1 MTTATLTTLPDNYPC
16 PFEKLYKIYNDGSH
30 YIAREA
36 VKGISRRQR
45 EKRMTEIDELFESLY
60 DMASK
65 NLIDEKNDKTKEAR
79 VKKLSAFIL
88 TNLQDSFPYYPDIE
102 KYVREN
108 VERKERNLWQREKR
122 FRRKAYLNR
131 WNYFVTFTYRD
142 GMHTEE
148 TFRKKLRKCLA
159 NLHTRRGWNYMGVF
173 ERGKESGRLHFHC
186 LLYVPAGQMIGM
198 ITKKREYSK
207 RLGTVK
213 DTFSNSFFDRKFG
226 KSDFE
231 ELNEAQLRA
240 GDSVNYLLK
249 YLRKT
254 ENRIVYSRG
263 IPTEFNKILTEYV
276 FAAEIKNDYVPKYVI
291 FDNVID
297 WERDILSLKRPPKAL
312 FS

>member
-1 MTTATLTTLPDNYPC
+1 
-16 PFEKLYKIYNDGSH
+16 
-30 YIAREA
+30 
-36 VKGISRRQR
+36 
-45 EKRMTEIDELFESLY
+45 
-60 DMASK
+60 
-65 NLIDEKNDKTKEAR
+65 
-79 VKKLSAFIL
+79 
-88 TNLQDSFPYYPDIE
+88 
-102 KYVREN
+102 
-108 VERKERNLWQREKR
+108 
-122 FRRKAYLNR
+122 
-131 WNYFVTFTYRD
+131 
-142 GMHTEE
+142 
-148 TFRKKLRKCLA
+148 
-159 NLHTRRGWNYMGVF
+159 
-173 ERGKESGRLHFHC
+173 
-186 LLYVPAGQMIGM
+186 M

>member
-1 MTTATLTTLPDNYPC
+1 MNMPTLTALPDITPC
-16 PFEKLYKIYNDGSH
+16 PFDKLYRIYNDGSH

-36 VKGISRRQR
+36 VKGIHRKTVNKCP
-45 EKRMTEIDELFESLY
+45 EEIDEVFESLY
-60 DMASK
+60 KMASQ
-65 NLIDEKNDKTKEAR
+65 NILDGTEKIKELR
-79 VKKLSAFIL
+79 VKKLTDFIL
-88 TNLQDSFPYYPDIE
+88 TGLEDSFPDYPDKE
-102 KYVREN
+102 KYVRKN

-122 FRRKAYLNR
+122 FRRKAYLNQ

-142 GMHTEE
+142 GRHTEE

-173 ERGKESGRLHFHC
+173 ERGEENGRLHFHC
-186 LLYVPAGQMIGM
+186 LLYVPAGQMIGT

-207 RLGTVK
+207 RLGRVK
-213 DTFSNSFFDRKFG
+213 DTFPNSFFDRKFG

-231 ELNEAQLRA
+231 ELNPAQMRS

-254 ENRIVYSRG
+254 DNRIVYGRG
-263 IPTEFNKILTEYV
+263 IPTEINKYLPEWV
-276 FAAEIKNDYVPKYVI
+276 FAAEIKDDYVPKWVI

-297 WERDILSLKRPPKAL
+297 WERDILSLKRPPKRYL
-312 FS
+312 S

>member
-159 NLHTRRGWNYMGVF
+159 NLAYAAGLELYGRIRARQRKRQTAFPLSVIRSRRTNDRYDYEKAGIQQTFGDG
-173 ERGKESGRLHFHC
+173 ER
-186 LLYVPAGQMIGM
+186 YV
-198 ITKKREYSK
+198 
-207 RLGTVK
+207 
-213 DTFSNSFFDRKFG
+213 
-226 KSDFE
+226 
-231 ELNEAQLRA
+231 
-240 GDSVNYLLK
+240 LK
-249 YLRKT
+249 QFL
-254 ENRIVYSRG
+254 
-263 IPTEFNKILTEYV
+263 
-276 FAAEIKNDYVPKYVI
+276 
-291 FDNVID
+291 
-297 WERDILSLKRPPKAL
+297 
-312 FS
+312 